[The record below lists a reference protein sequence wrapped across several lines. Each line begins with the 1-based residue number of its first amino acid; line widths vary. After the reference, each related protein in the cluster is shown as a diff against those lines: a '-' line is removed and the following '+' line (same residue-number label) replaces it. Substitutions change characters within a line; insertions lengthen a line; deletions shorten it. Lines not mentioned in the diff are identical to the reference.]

1 VTEGRANYRLANG
14 GLQKGP
20 EVPHRRYFWL
30 LAGTWTAAVAG
41 SLAWNLAQEADEV
54 RSLTTQ
60 AARALLEKDLLY
72 REWSILHGGVYVP
85 KSGQAKAS
93 ASAREEER
101 EIVTPSGQTLTLLN
115 PALVSRQV
123 FDLQE
128 QQTGIRGHLTS
139 LKPLRAENGPDDW
152 ERQSLKEFENG
163 RTEVSSIETV
173 QGERCF
179 RMMRPLVTVP
189 ACLRCHEEAG
199 RKPGEI
205 RGGISVTVPMSRFVS
220 PGTNRRLGMAH
231 LALWLVGMTGLIFG
245 AQNFQGHIQARRQA
259 EVERER
265 LIAKLQEAL
274 ANVKTLRGL
283 IPICAS
289 CKKVRDDQGYW
300 TQIETYLKQHSSA
313 EFSHGLCLDCMRKLY
328 PDLSG
333 EVEARLAR
341 PKPSPDPPDGQVTGE
356 NR

>member
-1 VTEGRANYRLANG
+1 MTEGCPNYRLANG
-14 GLQKGP
+14 GLQQGP

-30 LAGTWTAAVAG
+30 LACAWTAAVAG
-41 SLAWNLAQEADEV
+41 SLAWNLSQEADEV
-54 RSLTTQ
+54 RSLTSQ

-85 KSGQAKAS
+85 KIGQAEVI

-101 EIVTPSGQTLTLLN
+101 EVVTPSGQTLTLLN

-123 FDLQE
+123 FELQE
-128 QQTGIRGHLTS
+128 RQTGIRGHLTS
-139 LKPLRAENGPDDW
+139 LKPLRTANYPDEW
-152 ERQSLKEFENG
+152 EQQALKDFERG
-163 RTEVSSIETV
+163 RKEVSSIETL
-173 QGERCF
+173 QGKRCF
-179 RMMRPLVTVP
+179 RMIRPLVTVP
-189 ACLRCHEEAG
+189 ACLRCHEEAS

-205 RGGISVTVPMSRFVS
+205 RGGISVTVPMSLFVS
-220 PGTNRRLGMAH
+220 PGTNLRLGMAH
-231 LALWLVGMTGLIFG
+231 LDLWLVGMTGLSFG
-245 AQNFQGHIQARRQA
+245 ARNLQGHIHARRQA

-265 LIAKLQEAL
+265 LITELQEAL

-333 EVEARLAR
+333 EVEMRLAQR
-341 PKPSPDPPDGQVTGE
+341 KSSLDRPDGQLTG
-356 NR
+356 